1 MVECIVMKQPTVY
14 LLASQRNGTLYIGVT
29 GDLIQRIWQHR
40 TNAVEGFTKKH
51 HVHPLVWFEQHPSME
66 SAITCE
72 KALKKW
78 KRAWKLDLIEKFNP
92 DWKDLWPIMN
102 GWNPEI
108 QAVKKRLDPRIREG
122 DERER
127 GWRKRRASV
136 TKATM
141 GRPLSVIPA

>member
-1 MVECIVMKQPTVY
+1 MELRIREVDDCGHPSVIPAQAGIQMVECIVMKQPTVY

-51 HVHPLVWFEQHPSME
+51 HVHSLVWFEQHPSME

-78 KRAWKLDLIEKFNP
+78 KRVWKLDLIEKFNP
-92 DWKDLWPIMN
+92 DWKDLWPMIN
-102 GWNPEI
+102 GWNPEN
-108 QAVKKRLDPRIREG
+108 QE
-122 DERER
+122 
-127 GWRKRRASV
+127 
-136 TKATM
+136 
-141 GRPLSVIPA
+141 